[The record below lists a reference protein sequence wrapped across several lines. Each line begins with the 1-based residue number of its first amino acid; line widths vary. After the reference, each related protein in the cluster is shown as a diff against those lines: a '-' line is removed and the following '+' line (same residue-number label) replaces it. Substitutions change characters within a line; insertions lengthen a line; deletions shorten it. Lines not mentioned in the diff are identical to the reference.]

1 MRVILMN
8 TEMLTINIDILRMD
22 TGMHLLDNDPT
33 EQIEN
38 QSNTAGRGI
47 SEMNNPYIGKERR
60 LEERRIQARERRE
73 LVRYELNKSPRRT
86 GQDRRKINGW
96 AEFSEY
102 KLM

>member
-1 MRVILMN
+1 MD
-8 TEMLTINIDILRMD
+8 TEMLTINTDIIRMD
-22 TGMHLLDNDPT
+22 TGMQLIDNEPID
-33 EQIEN
+33 QIEN
-38 QSNTAGRGI
+38 DSKTAGRGI

-60 LEERRIQARERRE
+60 LAERRIEASERRE
-73 LVRYELNKSPRRT
+73 LVRYEINKAPRRT